1 MPVAAG
7 AVLVAVATMIYAD
20 AQRARV
26 ARPVRAGT
34 LHPAVRRVDA
44 RLHVAW
50 IWCAAWAWWTRVR
63 VGDAQRYAAGRLRA
77 TRAWP
82 ATERTVDTLRRR
94 VAAWLHVA
102 HMCAAAWVWWARVTV
117 GQALQSAAQL
127 DGDHDGATP
136 PPHDEM
142 ASRRRMKPRPVPSR
156 SSNSGLGDL
165 DWSSLGR
172 FSASAPTDG
181 RRVRDD
187 ADERQRRAHQRRSA

>member
-1 MPVAAG
+1 VPGLVLIPVAAG

-26 ARPVRAGT
+26 ARPVRAGA

-94 VAAWLHVA
+94 VAAWL
-102 HMCAAAWVWWARVTV
+102 RVV
-117 GQALQSAAQL
+117 
-127 DGDHDGATP
+127 DGDHGGATP

-142 ASRRRMKPRPVPSR
+142 ASRRRMKPRRVPAR

-172 FSASAPTDG
+172 FSASAPTDA
-181 RRVRDD
+181 RRLRDD
-187 ADERQRRAHQRRSA
+187 ADERQRRAHQRQSA